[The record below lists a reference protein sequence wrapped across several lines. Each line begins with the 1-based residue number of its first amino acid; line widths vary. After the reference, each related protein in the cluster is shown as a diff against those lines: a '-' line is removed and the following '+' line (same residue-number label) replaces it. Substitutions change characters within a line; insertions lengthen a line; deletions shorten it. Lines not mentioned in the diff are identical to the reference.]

1 MHIMASVLQLGN
13 ATPTQDAG
21 QPEPDVR
28 AAKLHRYGTVL
39 TAAMVLLAVLG
50 LIAVYWTTTRHP
62 WTDDA
67 EIFANY
73 IGIAPVVEGPILHLN
88 VADNQPVK
96 QGDLLFEVDDRPYK
110 YALDHSVSDQAALEG
125 QIVDEQRRIRAE
137 VNAVT
142 ASGAATRSASANVDR
157 AQASIREAEA
167 DVAHSEAA
175 LDRAKAE
182 WAYAENNLHRVEP
195 LLVKQFVTVDQVD
208 QARTTERTSAQS
220 VHEAE
225 SQLALNRAHLN
236 SMLAALA
243 QAKASEEQSTAQL
256 QQSQSSVLT
265 LDPLVAQRQ
274 GRAAAIANAKYNY
287 DECRVYAP
295 FDARVT
301 NLVISQGA
309 YAHVGQEIF
318 TLIDTRV
325 WWVLANFRETQLKYV
340 RPGMTAD
347 IYVMSDA
354 GLRFTGVV
362 ESTGFGV
369 TPDPSFWGRATPG
382 LPDVQR
388 TLSWVHLASRYPV
401 RIRIQS
407 PPSDVIRLGESAV
420 VVIRGYKR
428 KP

>member
-1 MHIMASVLQLGN
+1 MAD
-13 ATPTQDAG
+13 QDTV
-21 QPEPDVR
+21 QPAQDNR
-28 AAKLHRYGTVL
+28 IAKLQWYGRVF
-39 TAAMVLLAVLG
+39 TASMVLLAIAG
-50 LIAVYWTTTRHP
+50 LLAVYLVSTRRP
-62 WTDDA
+62 QTDDA

-88 VADNQPVK
+88 VADNQRVK
-96 QGDLLFEVDDRPYK
+96 QGDLLFDIDDRPYK
-110 YALDHSVSDQAALEG
+110 YALDHATSDRAALEG

-137 VNAVT
+137 VHAVT

-182 WAYAENNLHRVEP
+182 WTYAENNLHRVEP

-208 QARTTERTSAQS
+208 QARTTERASSQS

-243 QAKASEEQSTAQL
+243 QAQASAEQSTAQL
-256 QQSQSSVLT
+256 HQSESSVLT

-274 GRAAAIANAKYNY
+274 GRDATIYNAQYNY
-287 DECRVYAP
+287 DQCRVYAP

-301 NLVISQGA
+301 SLNISEGA

-325 WWVLANFRETQLKYV
+325 WWVLANFRETQLKHIQ
-340 RPGMTAD
+340 PGMTAD
-347 IYVMSDA
+347 VYVMSDP
-354 GLRFTGVV
+354 GLRLTGVV
-362 ESTGFGV
+362 ESSGYGV
-369 TPDPSFWGRATPG
+369 TPDPSLVGRITSG

-407 PPSDVIRLGESAV
+407 PSSDVIRLGESAV
-420 VVIRGYKR
+420 VVIHGYKR
-428 KP
+428 

>member
-1 MHIMASVLQLGN
+1 M
-13 ATPTQDAG
+13 PTQDTG
-21 QPEPDVR
+21 QPEQDNR
-28 AAKLHRYGTVL
+28 LAKLDWYGRVF
-39 TAAMVLLAVLG
+39 TAAMVLLAVVG
-50 LIAVYWTTTRHP
+50 LIVVYAVTTRQP
-62 WTDDA
+62 QTDDA

-73 IGIAPVVEGPILHLN
+73 IGIAPVVGGPILHLN
-88 VADNQPVK
+88 VADNQHVK
-96 QGDLLFEVDDRPYK
+96 QGDLLFEIDDRPYR
-110 YALDHSVSDQAALEG
+110 YALDHAVSDQAALEG
-125 QIVDEQRRIRAE
+125 QVVDEQRRIGAE
-137 VNAVT
+137 VHAVT

-175 LDRAKAE
+175 LDRARAE
-182 WAYAENNLHRVEP
+182 SAYAENNLHRVEP
-195 LLVKQFVTVDQVD
+195 LLAKHYVTVDQVD
-208 QARTTERTSAQS
+208 QARTTDRASAQS

-236 SMLAALA
+236 TMLAAMA
-243 QAKASEEQSTAQL
+243 EAKASAEQSTAQFH
-256 QQSQSSVLT
+256 QSQSSVLT

-274 GRAAAIANAKYNY
+274 GRAAAIANAEYNY
-287 DECRVYAP
+287 NQCRVYAP

-301 NLVISQGA
+301 SLVISEGA
-309 YAHVGQEIF
+309 YAHIGQEIF

-325 WWVLANFRETQLKYV
+325 WWVVANFRETQLKHIQ
-340 RPGMTAD
+340 PGMSAD
-347 IYVMSDA
+347 VYFMSDT

-362 ESTGFGV
+362 ESTGYGV
-369 TPDPSFWGRATPG
+369 TPDPSLLGRITSG

-407 PPSDVIRLGESAV
+407 PPSGVIRLGESAV

>member
-1 MHIMASVLQLGN
+1 MLTRQ
-13 ATPTQDAG
+13 AG
-21 QPEPDVR
+21 QPERGSRVAELD
-28 AAKLHRYGTVL
+28 RYGRIL
-39 TAAMVLLAVLG
+39 TAAMVVLAMVG
-50 LIAVYWTTTRHP
+50 LIAVYSVTTRHP
-62 WTDDA
+62 QTDDA
-67 EIFANY
+67 EIFSNY

-88 VADNQPVK
+88 VADNQLVK
-96 QGDLLFEVDDRPYK
+96 QGDLLFEIDDRPYK
-110 YALDHSVSDQAALEG
+110 YALDHAVSDQAALEG

-137 VNAVT
+137 VHAVT
-142 ASGAATRSASANVDR
+142 ASGAAARSASANVDR

-175 LDRAKAE
+175 LDRVKAE
-182 WAYAENNLHRVEP
+182 WAYAQNNLHRVEP
-195 LLVKQFVTVDQVD
+195 LLAKQFVTVDQVD
-208 QARTTERTSAQS
+208 QARTTERASTQS

-243 QAKASEEQSTAQL
+243 QAQASAEQSTAQFH
-256 QQSQSSVLT
+256 QSQSSVLT

-274 GRAAAIANAKYNY
+274 GRVAAIASTQYNY
-287 DECRVYAP
+287 NQCRVYAP

-309 YAHVGQEIF
+309 YAHIGQEIF

-325 WWVLANFRETQLKYV
+325 WWVLANFRETQLKHIQ
-340 RPGMTAD
+340 PGMTAD
-347 IYVMSDA
+347 VYAMSDS
-354 GLRFTGVV
+354 GLRFTGIV
-362 ESTGFGV
+362 ESIGYGV
-369 TPDPSFWGRATPG
+369 TPDPSILGRITSG

-407 PPSDVIRLGESAV
+407 PATDVIRLGESAV